1 MTKIL
6 ETKNFENENLNLDS
20 LYKELHSI
28 CSYLAMFPAKVPRE
42 YIEKYTKEN
51 DIVYDPFSGR
61 GTTTLEAIR
70 LNRRAFS
77 NDLSPLAFVLTKA
90 KTFPVSIKSA
100 KSKVKKLEKEYKEW
114 DSKIEINFNNSFY
127 KEIGVFYSKNNLKQ
141 LIFLREKIGKNWS
154 KNGKV
159 DNYILAILLGIFHGK
174 TKVDGTSSYLSV
186 SMPNGYSMSPNYA
199 KNYIAKNNLKLIEN
213 NVFEK
218 IIERIEK
225 KPNFFI
231 KNNNNK
237 VFNKDALTSSKFI
250 RENPK
255 LIFTSPPYLNIVKYV
270 SQNWIKFWLLGFEK
284 EQTKENIV
292 DDFHNVNSYEIFLT
306 NFLIEME
313 KIMNKETILVL
324 VIGDVK
330 NFYIN
335 NLMDKIIPT
344 TNFYYKEEPHFQVL
358 SRKLSNQMGTKKGN
372 ATPKDWIF
380 VLQKNKTLDN

>member
-6 ETKNFENENLNLDS
+6 ETKNLENENLNLDS

-90 KTFPVSIKSA
+90 KTFPVSTKSA

-127 KEIGVFYSKNNLKQ
+127 REIGVFYSEHNLKQ

-199 KNYIAKNNLKLIEN
+199 KNYISKNNLKLIEN

-306 NFLIEME
+306 DFLIEME

-380 VLQKNKTLDN
+380 VLQKK